1 MSAICKCSHE
11 MRDHR
16 ALPLALYRRGACKV
30 CLCNEY
36 TKAKPAAASVA
47 VQCA

>member
-1 MSAICKCSHE
+1 MSAICKCSHQ

-30 CLCNEY
+30 CLCDEY
-36 TKAKPAAASVA
+36 IKAKPAAVGAA
-47 VQCA
+47 VQ